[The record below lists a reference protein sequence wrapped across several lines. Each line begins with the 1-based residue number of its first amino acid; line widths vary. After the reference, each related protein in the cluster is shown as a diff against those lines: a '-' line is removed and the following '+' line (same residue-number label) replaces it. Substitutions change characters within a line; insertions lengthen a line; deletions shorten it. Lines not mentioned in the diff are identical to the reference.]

1 MTAFE
6 VYNSYLGIK
15 NHFTKDNYDFYRY
28 RGKTKSSL
36 KTFYGR
42 KDRFWFEKISR
53 QKKDDEIVNFFVANF
68 ALSDDPQRLWIGEII
83 KSGNERYVD
92 WNKKMQSLSYFFK
105 TEIEESF
112 LDENFDEMFSIKGS
126 KHPKILKLF
135 LSGKVSIETLI
146 ILDHILNFKKKFDSK
161 LIDPVWELTS
171 FRIKKYSPF
180 LNIDVSKFRDMLK
193 LIVVNR

>member
-1 MTAFE
+1 
-6 VYNSYLGIK
+6 
-15 NHFTKDNYDFYRY
+15 
-28 RGKTKSSL
+28 L

-92 WNKKMQSLSYFFK
+92 WNKRMQSLSYFFK
-105 TEIEESF
+105 TEIENSF

>member
-1 MTAFE
+1 
-6 VYNSYLGIK
+6 
-15 NHFTKDNYDFYRY
+15 
-28 RGKTKSSL
+28 
-36 KTFYGR
+36 
-42 KDRFWFEKISR
+42 
-53 QKKDDEIVNFFVANF
+53 
-68 ALSDDPQRLWIGEII
+68 
-83 KSGNERYVD
+83 
-92 WNKKMQSLSYFFK
+92 MQSLSYFFK
-105 TEIEESF
+105 TEIENSF